1 LLFSSSDRIRIE
13 NLDKPSDSK
22 RSIRCTP
29 LLSILRIYIQRI
41 MPQYITTTL
50 PPPPYTLCIVCIYTT
65 YNASIYYDPP
75 ERPLPPPYTL
85 CILHIYTTYK
95 CLNILRPP
103 RPRPPLYTLCIHT
116 IMPQYITATTTT
128 ATTVYT
134 VYIYNI

>member
-1 LLFSSSDRIRIE
+1 MPR
-13 NLDKPSDSK
+13 
-22 RSIRCTP
+22 
-29 LLSILRIYIQRI
+29 YITT
-41 MPQYITTTL
+41 TTTL

-85 CILHIYTTYK
+85 CILRIY
-95 CLNILRPP
+95 
-103 RPRPPLYTLCIHT
+103 T